1 MVNTARKTRV
11 LRKPVEK
18 RRSENM
24 KMKATVAHPE
34 IHRRHEEDGLSPKLA
49 LNMKPSCYNTRK
61 KKKQQKQNSSTLK
74 G

>member
-1 MVNTARKTRV
+1 MMVNTARKTRV

-49 LNMKPSCYNTRK
+49 LNMKPSCYNKGKRK
-61 KKKQQKQNSSTLK
+61 NNKTKLLNP
-74 G
+74 

>member
-1 MVNTARKTRV
+1 

-18 RRSENM
+18 RRFGST

-34 IHRRHEEDGLSPKLA
+34 IHRRHKEDGRSPKPT

-61 KKKQQKQNSSTLK
+61 KKKQQKQNSLTYK
-74 G
+74 D